1 MRERKKNPDNETV
14 DSSQQHKLMRTS
26 DIEEFLFANDDDG
39 EKDEL
44 DKFCFVDEN
53 PDLTKLQA
61 AVVGITRISFIIVL
75 HYIYVALIPWSVGHE
90 TTISQ
95 HDEEQVQVNH
105 YYMEMPPAKSSSH
118 GPVQGSNT
126 RPSNVISWSWIELLE
141 MTDETYT
148 CHFCEKSFRLKKDLG
163 RYKTSSE
170 HFSSPNWDLTWID
183 TDAHLYFKPLYNSSP
198 EYFICHHYK
207 CGQKLKTE
215 VSTLLIRYLLTIDQS
230 CLRSHFGWHIS
241 SVDQG
246 SASELTTEP
255 FY

>member
-1 MRERKKNPDNETV
+1 MNRKRTSNDAV

-26 DIEEFLFANDDDG
+26 DIEEFLFANDDDE

-61 AVVGITRISFIIVL
+61 AV
-75 HYIYVALIPWSVGHE
+75 AGHE
-90 TTISQ
+90 TTAPQ

-118 GPVQGSNT
+118 GPAQ
-126 RPSNVISWSWIELLE
+126 E
-141 MTDETYT
+141 MTDETYS
-148 CHFCEKSFRLKKDLG
+148 CHFCERSFRLKKDL
-163 RYKTSSE
+163 
-170 HFSSPNWDLTWID
+170 
-183 TDAHLYFKPLYNSSP
+183 DAHLYFKPLYNSSP

-215 VSTLLIRYLLTIDQS
+215 VSTLFNPITIN
-230 CLRSHFGWHIS
+230 
-241 SVDQG
+241 
-246 SASELTTEP
+246 
-255 FY
+255 Y

>member
-1 MRERKKNPDNETV
+1 MNKKRTSNDAV

-26 DIEEFLFANDDDG
+26 DIEEFLFANDDDE

-61 AVVGITRISFIIVL
+61 SA
-75 HYIYVALIPWSVGHE
+75 GHE
-90 TTISQ
+90 TTAPQ

-118 GPVQGSNT
+118 GVAQGLNTYVQRDKLIFIGS
-126 RPSNVISWSWIELLE
+126 LE
-141 MTDETYT
+141 MTDETYS
-148 CHFCEKSFRLKKDLG
+148 CHFCERSFRLKKDL
-163 RYKTSSE
+163 
-170 HFSSPNWDLTWID
+170 
-183 TDAHLYFKPLYNSSP
+183 DAHLYFKPLYNSSP

-215 VSTLLIRYLLTIDQS
+215 VSTLFNPITIN
-230 CLRSHFGWHIS
+230 
-241 SVDQG
+241 
-246 SASELTTEP
+246 
-255 FY
+255 Y